1 MFNNKQQSKSEQ
13 LRIKSDNIIDI
24 FTRTS
29 SDLTLI
35 NNDAKEEEEKLREQL
50 SQIEKMSKRN
60 EFIINKINEFIGSEL

>member
-1 MFNNKQQSKSEQ
+1 MFNNKQSKSEQ
-13 LRIKSDNIIDI
+13 LKIKSDNIIDI

-60 EFIINKINEFIGSEL
+60 EFIINKINEFIGSGQ